1 MFHSY
6 GSLPEGNLL
15 FDHQTWG
22 FKAQTHLKKICGK
35 GTSSKQKW
43 IVGPQMDWHD
53 WSLVPNPVLFKVS
66 N

>member
-1 MFHSY
+1 MVVYQSVTY
-6 GSLPEGNLL
+6 SLIIKHG
-15 FDHQTWG
+15 D
-22 FKAQTHLKKICGK
+22 FKAQTHLKKICGN

-43 IVGPQMDWHD
+43 IVGPQMDWYD